1 MAWRLKQPK
10 ELPEVSDMEDDQFAD
25 ASPPKRQR
33 SKENTGAS
41 AASSTGGGGK
51 GKARAQAGA
60 KTTKNSGSLTQ
71 ADRTLQAVI
80 PLLLIHSSAISELK
94 SCVVDTFIIDSNSR
108 VVKQI
113 KVALNEYTKKCKEG
127 GKGHNLGPPTPYAWD
142 ALISSLCESGEGALT
157 PDNRAAL
164 LTHNQDLSKVDISH
178 LMDSI
183 RVCKVSKMFDKG
195 KKRLELAYYLDP
207 TSSYQAMRDFVAKDM
222 QEVTPPLACI
232 RGEVA
237 KALVALG
244 AVKRVGP
251 APKGYLER
259 KLQETLASLE
269 QQ

>member
-195 KKRLELAYYLDP
+195 KKRLELAYIC
-207 TSSYQAMRDFVAKDM
+207 DFVAKDPE
-222 QEVTPPLACI
+222 EVTPPLACI
-232 RGEVA
+232 RGEVT

-259 KLQETLASLE
+259 KLQETLDSLE
-269 QQ
+269 HK